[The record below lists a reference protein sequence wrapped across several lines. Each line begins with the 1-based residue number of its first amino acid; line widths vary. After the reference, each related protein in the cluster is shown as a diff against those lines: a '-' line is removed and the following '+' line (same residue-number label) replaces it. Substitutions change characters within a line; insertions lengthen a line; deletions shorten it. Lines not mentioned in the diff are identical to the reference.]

1 MFFIDSPSRIV
12 LQAEM
17 VPYIWYLMK
26 YLHAKWMKL
35 VLTAGFMIL
44 AGICYSCSRQNGE
57 ELVSGGEKTGKITLS
72 EGSFGAAKGEERS
85 RENDAESS
93 GEIWSE
99 AGSSGEIQSDN
110 KNSGAFRP
118 ADEMEEDRSQ
128 APDEKNVRE
137 EESSAP
143 EAICI
148 VYICGAVAH
157 PGVYELPEGSRIYQA
172 VEAAGGFLPEAKE
185 QLLNLAAPVADGMK
199 ITVFTKEEAD
209 TVSEAD
215 VISVPALISSSGLT
229 GEAGLD
235 KGTGQININTAGK
248 DELMTLKGIGES
260 RAEDIIAYREK
271 HGLFRKIEDIMKV
284 PGIKDGAFQKIKDDI
299 TV

>member
-12 LQAEM
+12 LQAGM

-57 ELVSGGEKTGKITLS
+57 ELVSG
-72 EGSFGAAKGEERS
+72 
-85 RENDAESS
+85 
-93 GEIWSE
+93 
-99 AGSSGEIQSDN
+99 GEIQSDN

-229 GEAGLD
+229 GGAGLD
-235 KGTGQININTAGK
+235 KGTGQVNINTAGK